1 MRNVFAI
8 CVALTLTGASFPAL
22 ATEPTAAA
30 VGKPAE
36 VKPENKLDTLFS
48 ELKRERNEKAAE
60 RIASRIWEEWGRSGS
75 ASVDLMMMWSKTA
88 MDTQKFDVAL
98 DFLDQVVTLKPDFA
112 EGWNRR
118 ATVHFM
124 MQNYSKSMADIN
136 RTLRSGAPAL
146 RRPVRDG
153 PDHEEH
159 RPQATGARSMAA
171 RSRHLS
177 DDAQRPERGGLAVGR
192 AFRRRHLIA
201 PSPRI
206 AAARPLRHSRP

>member
-8 CVALTLTGASFPAL
+8 CVALTLAGASFPAL
-22 ATEPTAAA
+22 AAEPTAAI
-30 VGKPAE
+30 GKPAE

-136 RTLRSGAPAL
+136 RTLVLEPRHFGALSGMGQIMKNTDRKQLALEAWQRVLDIYPMMRSAQNEVASL
-146 RRPVRDG
+146 S
-153 PDHEEH
+153 EE
-159 RPQATGARSMAA
+159 
-171 RSRHLS
+171 LS
-177 DDAQRPERGGLAVGR
+177 GEG
-192 AFRRRHLIA
+192 I
-201 PSPRI
+201 
-206 AAARPLRHSRP
+206 